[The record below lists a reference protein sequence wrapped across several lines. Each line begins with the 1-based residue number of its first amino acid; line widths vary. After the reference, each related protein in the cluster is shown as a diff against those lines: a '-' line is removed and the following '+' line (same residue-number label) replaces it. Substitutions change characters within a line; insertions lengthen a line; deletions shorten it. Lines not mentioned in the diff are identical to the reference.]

1 MLACVPIGFAI
12 KEEIAAA
19 KRKPSREQLKAA
31 PAAARPPS
39 APHGK
44 APVAT
49 TTTTTTTAAP
59 PAPAAKPKTQARP
72 KSSPPPRSAPSRRA
86 PPAPSH
92 PQPSAVPVRRPAGQ
106 AAVVRKPVAAN
117 SLTAAKRAAAGA
129 AAVWNF
135 DLRPP
140 DRDLLLIDQDKDLAL
155 LKLDRA
161 AALSRAARGDDDV
174 ADVPVVVPSRS
185 RGGRCASSGSGM
197 PSALPTSPRSRPAVG
212 NTGTR
217 NIPAAAPPL
226 QPAPAT
232 APAPSSTGPRWC
244 VGTVPETVEFSR
256 DFRAVPGRNAADLRV
271 PLREQAA
278 LAQALAGAGAGGE
291 AAGGGEVVR
300 VLKANALQ

>member
-19 KRKPSREQLKAA
+19 KRKPSRDQLKAA

-39 APHGK
+39 APPGK

-49 TTTTTTTAAP
+49 TTTTKTAAP

-92 PQPSAVPVRRPAGQ
+92 PQPSAVPVRRPAQ

-117 SLTAAKRAAAGA
+117 SLTAAKRAAVGA

-185 RGGRCASSGSGM
+185 RGGRCASSGM
-197 PSALPTSPRSRPAVG
+197 PSALPTSPRSRPTVG

-226 QPAPAT
+226 QPAPS
-232 APAPSSTGPRWC
+232 PTGPRWC
-244 VGTVPETVEFSR
+244 VGTVPATVEFSR
-256 DFRAVPGRNAADLRV
+256 DFRAVPGRNAAELRV
-271 PLREQAA
+271 PIREQAA
-278 LAQALAGAGAGGE
+278 LAQALAGAGAGTGSE
-291 AAGGGEVVR
+291 AGGGGGGEVVR